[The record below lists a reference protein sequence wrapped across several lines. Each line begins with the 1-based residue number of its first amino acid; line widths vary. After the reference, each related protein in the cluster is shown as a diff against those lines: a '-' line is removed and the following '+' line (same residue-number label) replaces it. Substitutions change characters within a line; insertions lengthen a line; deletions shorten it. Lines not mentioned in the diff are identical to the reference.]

1 MDGWLEKIS
10 KFFKD
15 LFAEAFE
22 GLFDLLKDILLWL
35 VENVLTGVGDLLELI
50 PDPCCVP
57 VNWVGDL
64 IAKMPPFAI
73 YVVSQIDFKSAL
85 TIIGCGVAF
94 RLLRKLVTLF
104 QW

>member
-1 MDGWLEKIS
+1 MDNWLQKIS

-15 LFAEAFE
+15 LFGEAFTA
-22 GLFDLLKDILLWL
+22 LFDLLKDILLWL
-35 VENVLTGVGDLLELI
+35 FDNVLTGVGDLLELI

-64 IAKMPPFAI
+64 IGRLPPFAI

-85 TIIGCGVAF
+85 AIIACGVAF
-94 RLLRKLVTLF
+94 RLARKLFTLF